1 MQMKRPTAR
10 GHKLRSGEN
19 QLPRAQEHQFTGIAG
34 TSSNK
39 AGACQKGESMKG
51 MTQAELKR
59 FEELTRENERLKA
72 KVKKLERI
80 IAKLKRKK

>member
-1 MQMKRPTAR
+1 M
-10 GHKLRSGEN
+10 H
-19 QLPRAQEHQFTGIAG
+19 
-34 TSSNK
+34 
-39 AGACQKGESMKG
+39 G
-51 MTQAELKR
+51 MTQAELRR